1 MKRTENVVF
10 PGGKGYID
18 PQSPTGHALSKAST
32 FRKLKVAKAQYP
44 NIETLFED
52 IDARNIQTE
61 SVGDFWKIEFNA
73 KTEDYDRI
81 QLRVTQKNVA

>member
-1 MKRTENVVF
+1 MKRTENVAY

-32 FRKLKVAKAQYP
+32 FRKVQVAKAQYS
-44 NIETLFED
+44 NIETLFDD
-52 IDARNIQTE
+52 IDARNIHAQ
-61 SVGDFWKIEFNA
+61 SDGDFWKIEFNA

-81 QLRVTQKNVA
+81 QLRVTQKNVS